1 MFLLC
6 LKHSAG
12 EISFKDISLH
22 VCFFFFFGV
31 LPALD
36 GNCSASGRAAGSGAG
51 HCLCSVSSL
60 NRAGVIPALP

>member
-6 LKHSAG
+6 LKHSAE
-12 EISFKDISLH
+12 EISFKDISPH
-22 VCFFFFFGV
+22 IFFFFFFGV

-36 GNCSASGRAAGSGAG
+36 ENCSASGRADGSGAG

-60 NRAGVIPALP
+60 NRVGGIPALP